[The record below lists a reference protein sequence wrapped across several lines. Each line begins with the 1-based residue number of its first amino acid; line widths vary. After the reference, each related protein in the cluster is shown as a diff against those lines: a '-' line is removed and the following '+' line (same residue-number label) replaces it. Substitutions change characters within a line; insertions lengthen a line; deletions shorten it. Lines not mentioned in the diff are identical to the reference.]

1 MQSQVIET
9 SAIELAFENDAAV
22 EAWFIS
28 DEVRSHSH
36 CGEPLRVEAPL
47 HSTNVQDD
55 QEPVECV
62 DKLHQELARLQADKH
77 CGRSRRQQACILSCG
92 QRDRYGIACVTS
104 WNTTRHG
111 EHEAGQMIVKI
122 KQEDEACAGAS
133 SRGAASS
140 TPATSRISVSSSSRT
155 QRRISSRVCSPRRR

>member
-62 DKLHQELARLQADKH
+62 DKLHQELARLQADNKYLRE
-77 CGRSRRQQACILSCG
+77 GDSQLSALLG
-92 QRDRYGIACVTS
+92 LVPTS
-104 WNTTRHG
+104 LKV
-111 EHEAGQMIVKI
+111 AP
-122 KQEDEACAGAS
+122 
-133 SRGAASS
+133 SS
-140 TPATSRISVSSSSRT
+140 TAAPRT
-155 QRRISSRVCSPRRR
+155 RAMLELLPSLTPPSMHFAC